1 MINSRLSL
9 TKRKTEKTAYH
20 RDQRHLGQNHECSFT
35 SFGEFIAPRRTEKR
49 HCKNDRIER
58 ASKA

>member
-9 TKRKTEKTAYH
+9 TKRKTEKTAHH
-20 RDQRHLGQNHECSFT
+20 RNQKHLGQNYECSFT
-35 SFGEFIAPRRTEKR
+35 SFRESIAPRRTEKR

-58 ASKA
+58 AFKT

>member
-20 RDQRHLGQNHECSFT
+20 RDQRHLGQNHECGIIPFRESIT
-35 SFGEFIAPRRTEKR
+35 SRRTEKR
-49 HCKNDRIER
+49 HCKNG
-58 ASKA
+58 

>member
-20 RDQRHLGQNHECSFT
+20 RDQRHLGQNHECGITPFRESIT
-35 SFGEFIAPRRTEKR
+35 SRRTEKR
-49 HCKNDRIER
+49 PSKNDRIER
-58 ASKA
+58 AFET